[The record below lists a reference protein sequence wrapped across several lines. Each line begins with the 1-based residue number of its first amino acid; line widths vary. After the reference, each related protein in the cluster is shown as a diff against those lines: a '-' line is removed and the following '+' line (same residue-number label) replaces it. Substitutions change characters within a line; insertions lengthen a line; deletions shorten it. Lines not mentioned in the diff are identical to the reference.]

1 MPLLE
6 FLLAE
11 LDIHFSCIVIS
22 KTWFSSNTFL
32 NQYKI
37 AGYNLYC
44 SSRPDGVGGGIC
56 VYVTDSLEVEVTDV
70 RLAGAEYV
78 LVHTFCGGALGLL
91 YASDIPDAFLE
102 DFSAAL

>member
-6 FLLAE
+6 FLLTE

-22 KTWFSSNTFL
+22 ETWFSSNTLL

-44 SSRPDGVGGGIC
+44 SSRPDGGGGGIC
-56 VYVTDSLEVEVTDV
+56 VYVTDSLEVGSDGRTVGGSGICV
-70 RLAGAEYV
+70 GSYFLW
-78 LVHTFCGGALGLL
+78 GALSLH
-91 YASDIPDAFLE
+91 YASDIPDAFLNNL
-102 DFSAAL
+102 SAAL